1 VDDITSKQSKVVE
14 RKYHL
19 EILLIFSHCTN
30 VSQARKSKAMGV
42 SVRRAMAI
50 KVLAFIIS
58 YQVKKTDPYAI
69 RVLSAYPR
77 GSMEDWMVDCCYMIS
92 FG

>member
-1 VDDITSKQSKVVE
+1 
-14 RKYHL
+14 
-19 EILLIFSHCTN
+19 
-30 VSQARKSKAMGV
+30 
-42 SVRRAMAI
+42 MAI
-50 KVLAFIIS
+50 RVLAFIIL
-58 YQVKKTDPYAI
+58 YQAKKTDPYAI